1 METKVLGITV
11 RRTQRQTVSL
21 SLGRQEGV
29 VGAPANWETRAPF
42 KGVMGEGGPDLTPT
56 TFWQTGTQPANQTF
70 VIVQLLLLTSNSKL
84 LSSLVLKAV
93 VMGVQLGWTNPPI
106 HNHKI

>member
-1 METKVLGITV
+1 MK
-11 RRTQRQTVSL
+11 RTHRQTVGL

-42 KGVMGEGGPDLTPT
+42 KGVIGEGGPDLTPT

-70 VIVQLLLLTSNSKL
+70 VIVQLLLLASNSKL

-93 VMGVQLGWTNPPI
+93 GMGVPLGWTNP
-106 HNHKI
+106 HHKI

>member
-1 METKVLGITV
+1 METKAFGITV
-11 RRTQRQTVSL
+11 KRTHRQTVSL
-21 SLGRQEGV
+21 SLGRQEG

-42 KGVMGEGGPDLTPT
+42 KGVIGEGGPDLTPT

-70 VIVQLLLLTSNSKL
+70 VTVQLLLLASNSKL

-93 VMGVQLGWTNPPI
+93 GMGVHLGWTNP
-106 HNHKI
+106 HHKI